1 MSEFLRPRLI
11 GHRFRDGHIP
21 LEMLGDLSV
30 LRELLIEAA
39 KWRYLETNPHRSRS
53 PRGFVE
59 SVSFT
64 LVDVAKASAT
74 PVIHAGFQSPT
85 AATEPQLQHMP
96 SMYEH
101 CFVEG
106 RDAII
111 DAISA
116 AERHKSVTAY
126 LPPNCLGYFAKFG
139 RTLSH
144 DESIE
149 FTSPKRRT
157 PATLTKESLQRLIH
171 SAHFT
176 EVAEDVCL
184 RAFIPEVDQAR
195 KSFQFEVL
203 GGGNIQ
209 STIQDEHFEVILEVF
224 TGYRHQRKAM
234 ISGIGKYDSQGSLVG
249 METIEDIAPLDP
261 LDVSSRLFEFQQLA
275 DGWLDGEGLAPNA
288 ESLEW
293 LSRKFDGSYPDELPL
308 PYLYPTPTGGVQA
321 EWSLNA
327 HEVSLDIDFETKRGK
342 FQILSIDASVEESDT
357 FDLQDANDWVR
368 LTERIR
374 LLSDVSK

>member
-11 GHRFRDGHIP
+11 GHRFRDGNIP

-30 LRELLIEAA
+30 LREMLIAVA
-39 KWRYLETNPHRSRS
+39 KWRYLETNPQRRRS
-53 PRGFVE
+53 PKGFVE

-64 LVDVAKASAT
+64 LVDVEKASAT
-74 PVIHAGFQSPT
+74 PVIHADFQFPT

-96 SMYEH
+96 RMYEQY
-101 CFVEG
+101 FVEA

-116 AERHKSVTAY
+116 AERHESATDY
-126 LPPNCLGYFAKFG
+126 LPPKCLDHFDRLG
-139 RTLSH
+139 RRLRH

-149 FTSPKRRT
+149 FTSPTRRL
-157 PATLTKESLQRLIH
+157 PATLTKDNRRRLIL
-171 SAHFT
+171 SSHFT
-176 EVAEDVCL
+176 EVAEEVCL
-184 RAFIPEVDQAR
+184 RGFIPEADQAR
-195 KSFQFEVL
+195 KSFEFQVL
-203 GGGNIQ
+203 GGRKIQ

-224 TGYRHQRKAM
+224 AGYQHQRKAL
-234 ISGIGKYDSQGSLVG
+234 ISGIGKYDRQGSLVG

-261 LDVSSRLFEFQQLA
+261 LDVPSRLFEFRQLA
-275 DGWLDGEGLAPNA
+275 DGWLDGEGLAPND

-327 HEVSLDIDFETKRGK
+327 HEVSLDIDFETNLGE
-342 FQILSIDASVEESDT
+342 FQIISVDANAEESDT
-357 FDLQDANDWVR
+357 FDLHDDNDWVR
-368 LTERIR
+368 ITERIR
-374 LLSDVSK
+374 LLSDVSE